1 MIKNIRALYQQAAND
16 TSKKVVGF
24 FCCYV
29 PVEIIEAAGFHPVRL
44 AGIGSGMAED
54 KGMDLV
60 GPEACSFCK
69 EAIGLKLL
77 DKYPYN
83 SFKKLIVPTTCDQM
97 RRQGEV
103 WEKELGVEVF
113 FLNVPATWGRSI
125 VLFQDEIRNLSQW
138 LGADEKLLQS
148 SIDSANSLRKRT
160 LSLRQK
166 LTAREFHLLVH
177 LWFVSDF
184 DFFGQA
190 LAQIE
195 DAANGREI
203 SDEGIRLLLTGGPLA
218 VEDSLIFDIMEQAGV
233 RIIDDT
239 LCTGRRECDFVIEKD
254 ADALTAIARA
264 YFERPPCIW
273 RRPNTRF
280 FSYIKEI
287 VRRQMPDGIIFKT
300 LKYCDVWN
308 IESHRIKD
316 ELKLPML
323 TLETTY
329 SESSLAQVEARAE
342 AFVEMLKNEKKHA
355 RG

>member
-1 MIKNIRALYQQAAND
+1 MIKKIQALYQQTANNS
-16 TSKKVVGF
+16 SKEVVGF

-29 PVEIIEAAGFHPVRL
+29 PVEIIEAAGFRPVRL
-44 AGIGSGMAED
+44 AGIGSGIAED
-54 KGMDLV
+54 EGMDLV

-103 WEKELGVEVF
+103 WEKELGVDLF
-113 FLNVPATWGRSI
+113 FLNVPSTWGRSI
-125 VLFQDEIRNLSQW
+125 VLFKNEIRNLAEW

-148 SIDSANSLRKRT
+148 SINRANNLRKRM
-160 LSLRQK
+160 LSLRQR

-184 DFFGQA
+184 DFFEQA
-190 LAQIE
+190 LPQIE
-195 DAANGREI
+195 DEASGTEI
-203 SDEGIRLLLTGGPLA
+203 SDDKIRLLLAGGPLA
-218 VEDSLIFDIMEQAGV
+218 VEDSLIFDIFEKAGV
-233 RIIDDT
+233 HIIDDT
-239 LCTGRRECDFVIEKD
+239 LCTGRRECDFNIKED
-254 ADALTAIARA
+254 DDFLGAIAEG

-287 VRRQMPDGIIFKT
+287 AQRQRIDGIVFKT

-308 IESHRIKD
+308 IESRRIKD
-316 ELKLPML
+316 ELKVPML

-329 SESSLAQVEARAE
+329 GESSLAQVEARAE
-342 AFVEMLKNEKKHA
+342 AFVEMLKNGKCNA
-355 RG
+355 RD